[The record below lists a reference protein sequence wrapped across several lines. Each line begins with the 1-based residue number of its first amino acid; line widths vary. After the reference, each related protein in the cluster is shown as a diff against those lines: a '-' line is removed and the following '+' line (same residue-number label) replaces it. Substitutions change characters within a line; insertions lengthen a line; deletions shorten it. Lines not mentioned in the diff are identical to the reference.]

1 MKLLR
6 TRTFQQVAI
15 LAAAYAFAAVAMSL
29 GG

>member
-6 TRTFQQVAI
+6 TRTFQKVAI
-15 LAAAYAFAAVAMSL
+15 LTAVYAFAAVAISM

>member
-6 TRTFQQVAI
+6 SRTFQQVAI
-15 LAAAYAFAAVAMSL
+15 LAAVYLFTAVAMSL